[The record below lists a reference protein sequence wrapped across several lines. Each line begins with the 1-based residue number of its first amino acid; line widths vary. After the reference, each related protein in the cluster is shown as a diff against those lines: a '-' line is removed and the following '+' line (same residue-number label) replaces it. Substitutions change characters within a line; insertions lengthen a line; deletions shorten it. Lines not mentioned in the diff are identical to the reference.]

1 MLFVLHVGYGGNVG
15 SEDQVARLGSL
26 SDWKVRGVVHEP
38 TTNSVASA
46 TMTSRMDDL
55 EAIALG
61 NLVSDVFICVHL
73 FL

>member
-38 TTNSVASA
+38 TPNSA
-46 TMTSRMDDL
+46 TSISMASTMEDL
-55 EAIALG
+55 EAIVG
-61 NLVSDVFICVHL
+61 GEVFVRVRL
-73 FL
+73 FI